1 MYLTCVSRLLVLLT
15 TLQVNCIVHSDVQFK
30 SDRPTLDL
38 DFLKGALL
46 EQHKELCNYEWI
58 ASGRDERPKALEKVI
73 DAVKS
78 LLFQHPLIYRNSSYV
93 ISKFPFHSSEE
104 AMKYCK
110 AFGGYLAEVNDN
122 NEYAAILNYL
132 KNTPSSE
139 EVLIAGTD
147 SRKEGTWKFQRT
159 GASVPVL
166 DWNINQPDDWKNN
179 EDCLSI
185 IKSQYYKMN
194 DLPCDGSAAGYNFM
208 CELPK
213 VY

>member
-1 MYLTCVSRLLVLLT
+1 
-15 TLQVNCIVHSDVQFK
+15 HSDVQFK

-58 ASGRDERPKALEKVI
+58 ASGRDERPKALKKVI

-78 LLFQHPLIYRNSSYV
+78 LLFQQPLMYRNSSYV
-93 ISKFPFHSSEE
+93 ISKFPFQNSDE

-110 AFGGYLAEVNDN
+110 AFGGYLEEVNDN

-132 KNTPSSE
+132 KNTPSTD

-166 DWNINQPDDWKNN
+166 DWNRNQPDDWKNN
-179 EDCLSI
+179 EDCLTI
-185 IKSQYYKMN
+185 GRTQNYKMN
-194 DLPCDGSAAGYNFM
+194 DLACDGSSLGYNFM
-208 CELPK
+208 CELPS